1 MELLRGLELKLE
13 LELELELRLELVRCL
28 YIVLQGREEGD
39 TLEEV
44 ASWTFFSLMFGVEK
58 VVTV

>member
-1 MELLRGLELKLE
+1 MELLRGLELE
-13 LELELELRLELVRCL
+13 LELELKLVRCL
-28 YIVLQGREEGD
+28 YIVLQGRDEGD